1 MLSSVSLFLS
11 LLLATVQ
18 GAYTNVSIP
27 LYKNP
32 NATIEARVEDL
43 LSRMTIEDKTSQLVQ
58 GDLRNWINITDGSFN
73 ASGLE
78 WSMQYR
84 GGSYYVGVP
93 ISWELLSSGI
103 KQGQDYLTY
112 NTTLGIPAWV
122 QSEGIRT

>member
-1 MLSSVSLFLS
+1 MLPWVSLFTA
-11 LLLATVQ
+11 LLLAT
-18 GAYTNVSIP
+18 GHAAYTNGSIP

-43 LSRMTIEDKTSQLVQ
+43 LSRMTIEDKASQLVQ

-93 ISWELLSSGI
+93 IAWDLLTSGI
-103 KQGQDYLTY
+103 KQGQDYLTQ

-122 QSEGIRT
+122 QSEGIRK